1 MPEGPDR
8 VNVDLLKHRAN
19 EIRSAASTLDRIGK
33 LSKEQFLADQMV
45 VDAAKYRLVVAT
57 EGAISI
63 CTHLAA
69 RLANKTPDSYAQC
82 FEILATAG
90 ILSMELAQRMGNMAR
105 FRIQLVHGY
114 ADVDDGRV
122 WDFLQVDLSDLNT
135 YLSQVG
141 RALGEL

>member
-8 VNVDLLKHRAN
+8 VNLDLLTHRAN
-19 EIRSAASTLDRIGK
+19 DIRNAASTLNRIGQ

-63 CTHLAA
+63 CTNLGA

-82 FEILATAG
+82 LQILATAG
-90 ILSMELAQRMGNMAR
+90 ILSMDLAQRMGNIAR
-105 FRIQLVHGY
+105 FRNLLVHGY

-122 WDFLQVDLSDLNT
+122 RDFLQVDLRCPE
-135 YLSQVG
+135 YLPLTG
-141 RALGEL
+141 RPGPR